1 VERAASA
8 PVPHRHSHG
17 SPEARAKI
25 VTRLRSVAG
34 HVRGVE
40 RMVEDGAYCVDVMRQ
55 ILAIQRALD
64 RINAL
69 VLEDHLQTCAST
81 AIRSDDPRQRERTIA
96 ELLEVFEMSSKVQA
110 ARTARSP
117 VAGERDRPPRNGK
130 VHRDGEP

>member
-1 VERAASA
+1 MDAATSA
-8 PVPHRHSHG
+8 QTSQRHAAG
-17 SPEARAKI
+17 SAQARAKI

-40 RMVEDGAYCVDVMRQ
+40 RMVDEGAYCVDVMRQ

-96 ELLEVFEMSSKVQA
+96 ELLEVFEMSS
-110 ARTARSP
+110 RL
-117 VAGERDRPPRNGK
+117 
-130 VHRDGEP
+130 